1 MATLNFKGKPFVQ
14 NYHLSVKYHQLIPRK
29 NKSLTK
35 KVSLHDNLII
45 HGDNLKALKAL
56 LPTYA
61 GKIKC
66 IYIDPPYN
74 TGNEKW
80 AYNDNVNSPMMQ
92 DWLGNIVDKE
102 DLTRHDKWLCM
113 MMPRLKLLRE
123 LLTENGVIFVSIDD
137 NEQHRLRIL
146 MDLVFG
152 EDNFVA
158 QVIWQKVYSPRMDAK
173 GYSMDHDHILVY
185 RRSEEYCVTPVPFEQ
200 NRAQFTEL
208 DGPTQKYYR
217 RRSLRKEGKN
227 SRKEDRPNLFYP
239 LKAPDG
245 TDVLPIRPDGSEGCW
260 RWASHRYEKAK
271 SENLVEWVRTSDGW
285 QVYVK
290 QFYNEYATRPP
301 STMWPHSEVGH
312 NHEANEEVKM
322 ILGASAFAD
331 PKPARLIKHILM
343 LTTNDE
349 DEDIVLDSFAGSGTM
364 AHAVLALNAEDGG
377 NRRFILVECED
388 YADKITAERVRRVIK
403 GVPKAKDENLRNGL
417 DGTFSYF
424 DLGPPIEMES
434 ILSGD
439 NFPSYTELARYVFYT
454 ATGEEFDPDAVDEK
468 KNFIGQSAQYLV
480 YLFYKPDMDYLKA
493 TALTLDRA
501 KALGPYKKKRRL
513 VFAPTKYL
521 DQEHLDELRID
532 FAQLPFEIY
541 QLVK

>member
-1 MATLNFKGKPFVQ
+1 MAILNFKGKAFVQ
-14 NYHLSVKYHQLIPRK
+14 NYHLQVKYHQLIPRK

-56 LPTYA
+56 LPTYG

-74 TGNEKW
+74 TGNENW

-92 DWLGNIVDKE
+92 EWLGKVVDKE

-113 MMPRLKLLRE
+113 MMPRLKLLKE
-123 LLTENGVIFVSIDD
+123 LLQEDGVIFISIDD
-137 NEQHRLRIL
+137 NEQHRLRTL
-146 MDLVFG
+146 MDHIFG
-152 EDNFVA
+152 EENFVA

-173 GYSMDHDHILVY
+173 GYSMDHDYILAY
-185 RRSEEYCVTPVPFEQ
+185 SRSDQYSVKPVSFEQ
-200 NRAQFTEL
+200 NRAQFTEF
-208 DGPTQKYYR
+208 DEATQQYYR

-227 SRKEDRPNLFYP
+227 SRREDRPNLFYY
-239 LKAPDG
+239 LDAPDG
-245 TDVLPIRPDGSEGCW
+245 SKVYPIRSDGSEGCW
-260 RWASHRYEKAK
+260 RWARHRYEKSK
-271 SENLVEWVRTSDGW
+271 NIVEWIKGQDGW

-290 QFYNEYATRPP
+290 QFYDEHATRPP

-312 NHEANEEVKM
+312 NHEANEEVKT
-322 ILGASAFAD
+322 IFAGSVFTN
-331 PKPARLIKHILM
+331 PKPVRLIKHIVSLV
-343 LTTNDE
+343 TDDE
-349 DEDIVLDSFAGSGTM
+349 EEDIILDSFSGSGTT

-388 YADKITAERVRRVIK
+388 YVDKITAERVRRVIK
-403 GVPKAKDENLRNGL
+403 GVPKAKDENLKKGL
-417 DGTFSYF
+417 DGSFSYF
-424 DLGPPIEMES
+424 DLGPPIEMEA

-439 NFPSYTELARYVFYT
+439 NFPSYTDLARYVFYT
-454 ATGEEFDPDAVDEK
+454 ATGEEFDQDAVKEK
-468 KNFIGQSAQYLV
+468 KNFIGESAQYLV
-480 YLFYKPDMDYLKA
+480 YLFYKPDIEYLKA

-501 KALGPYKKKRRL
+501 KALGQYKKKRRL